1 MRYIRR
7 MPSTP
12 DDWST
17 RHSVLTTAR
26 RTVALVNALVAD
38 SPEAREVASVLR
50 DFGEAEPLGLTADDV
65 AGMREAA
72 GLLREV
78 FAAEHTRTAAEA
90 LDRLLRERTGRVRLT
105 SHGGTTP
112 WHPHLD
118 HDDEAP
124 WEEWFLASSCMAL
137 TVLLWDSQRPPGG
150 VCASPSCRNVFLA
163 RGSGPDRRYCSRR
176 CATRERVAAHR
187 RSRSSTEPP
196 GTSAPTAQ

>member
-7 MPSTP
+7 MASTP

-17 RHSVLTTAR
+17 RNSVLTTAR
-26 RTVALVNALVAD
+26 RTVALVNALVTECPD
-38 SPEAREVASVLR
+38 AREVASVLS
-50 DFGEAEPLGLTADDV
+50 DFGEAEPIGLTAEDL

-90 LDRLLRERTGRVRLT
+90 LDRLLRERTGRLRLT
-105 SHGGTTP
+105 SHGGTGP

-124 WEEWFLASSCMAL
+124 WDEWFLASSCMAL

-150 VCASPSCRNVFLA
+150 VCSSPGCRYVFLA

-176 CATRERVAAHR
+176 
-187 RSRSSTEPP
+187 
-196 GTSAPTAQ
+196 